1 MKKIF
6 FILATMAIFASCNKE
21 NLGIDSNGSSD
32 TSQITVLAQA
42 PGVDSKSVLGED
54 GFSVL
59 WEDGDQILVAA
70 RPTNSG
76 VNKGYSE
83 ATSILSTS
91 LSKSAEKAYFMGS
104 NPLNDYNSLYY
115 KDRAVLF
122 YPTSVNYKASSSE
135 SISFN
140 LPSNQTAREN
150 GSFGKEYNL
159 TAAWINLSNFKDNY
173 SAQTVNFRNV
183 CGLIRFVLPEG
194 VNDIT
199 SVTITSTDNV
209 LAGNAN
215 LNKEITTDRWGYET
229 DYNLHFSSSIDN
241 TKSVTLNNGGQNF
254 VPGVE
259 YNVVVWPGS
268 HSANALKFSFTNTD
282 GGVCEKTIPYA
293 ITLNESGVTRFN
305 FKSSFEFA
313 YPAATYIA
321 KEEIQ
326 EAGLLVDGETYIIAW
341 NKNQSK
347 CLVNNNGS
355 LEIASYG
362 STPFYNEYSE
372 DNVFVFNKKSPTTL
386 NGADNYNS
394 KTAATLKSLS
404 TGKYIDNNI
413 NVNATEDSALEFVI
427 ANRWSGN
434 IGARMDVWRNQTG
447 DKLYLYYSGYIVSTA
462 IATTA
467 ESSNGQ
473 EGRKWNFY
481 RVERK

>member
-6 FILATMAIFASCNKE
+6 FVLAIMAIFASCNKE
-21 NLGIDSNGSSD
+21 NLGVSGSTD
-32 TSQITVLAQA
+32 ASQITVLAQA
-42 PGVDSKSVLGED
+42 PGVDTKSVLGED

-115 KDRAVLF
+115 KDRAILF

-159 TAAWINLSNFKDNY
+159 TAAWINLSNFKDTY

-199 SVTITSTDNV
+199 SVTITSTENV

-215 LNKEITTDRWGYET
+215 LYKEITTDRWGYET

-241 TKSVTLNNGGQNF
+241 TKSVTLNNGDQNF

-305 FKSSFEFA
+305 FKSSFEFT
-313 YPAATYIA
+313 YPAPVYIV

-326 EAGLLVDGETYIIAW
+326 RAEYLIDGETYVIAW
-341 NKNQSK
+341 NHDNTK
-347 CLVNNNGS
+347 CLVNNNGKLAIS
-355 LEIASYG
+355 SYDLL
-362 STPFYNEYSE
+362 PLKNEFSE
-372 DNVFVFNKKSPTTL
+372 ENVFIFNKKSSTL
-386 NGADNYNS
+386 NGADKYHS
-394 KTAATLKSLS
+394 KTAATLQSLS
-404 TGKYIDNNI
+404 TGKYIDTSLNI
-413 NVNATEDSALEFVI
+413 SAIDENALEFVV
-427 ANRWSGN
+427 ANAYNGSSN
-434 IGARMDVWRNQTG
+434 SRMDVWRNQSG
-447 DKLYLYYSGYIVSTA
+447 EKLYLYYLNSTLGTA
-462 IATTA
+462 IAGTA
-467 ESSNGQ
+467 EGPTSDQTN
-473 EGRKWNFY
+473 RKWNFY